1 MSMEEHTTSFSESGR
16 QGSDGGLT
24 DVLKDDESEAAAAVA
39 STATEEEDEGAPSS
53 QNVIPADSLA
63 NGFSVAKGF
72 LASGWSQARK
82 SIATLQDSEAVHKM
96 REASKPF
103 VGAVVEGGK
112 VVGDRL
118 HHTAEAAKPGLEAV
132 GRRVSGAVEHLS
144 ERTRPALEKAG
155 ETIKKTTKQV
165 VDEGKPMVKKVG
177 DFFNDNLG
185 GKKGGGGGDGDPP
198 TTV

>member
-1 MSMEEHTTSFSESGR
+1 LHPFPFLFHK
-16 QGSDGGLT
+16 Q
-24 DVLKDDESEAAAAVA
+24 
-39 STATEEEDEGAPSS
+39 PSS

-165 VDEGKPMVKKVG
+165 VDEGKPMVKKVSPVDEAVVRG
-177 DFFNDNLG
+177 KQG
-185 GKKGGGGGDGDPP
+185 GERSQSLH
-198 TTV
+198 